1 MEEHVYDYLIVGAGM
16 TADAAAKAIRKA
28 DAEASIG
35 IVGEEKHAPYERPP
49 LTKALWKGD
58 KPLDSIDLGT
68 ARSGAVLH
76 LQRRIDELDR
86 DDRSARD
93 SRGDRYRY
101 RRLLLATGAT
111 PRKLAFAGERVI
123 NYRNLDDYLALRRY
137 AVPGAKIAVVGGGFI
152 GSEIA
157 ASLCTLG
164 CEVTMLF
171 PGTSLGAG
179 RFPAPLASFV
189 DGYYRERGVKLM
201 SGVKVVDGS
210 ADMDKVEVT
219 LSDGTSMRVD
229 AVVAGLGVTPNT
241 QLAERSGLRVD
252 NGIIVDEHLRSSD
265 PDIFAAGDVAN
276 FHNAILDVRQRVEHE
291 NAAVTM
297 GQHAGLA
304 MTGAADTYTTFPY
317 FYSDLF
323 DLGYEAV
330 GMLDDRF
337 DVVENWTVPYKEG
350 VVYYLDAG
358 RVRGV
363 LLWNVWGQVDAARDL
378 IAERGPHDA
387 ESVRGR
393 LPRMA

>member
-1 MEEHVYDYLIVGAGM
+1 MEHLYDYLIIGAGM

-35 IVGEEKHAPYERPP
+35 MVGDERQAPYERPP

-58 KPLDSIDLGT
+58 KPIESIDLGT
-68 ARSGAVLH
+68 DRSGAVLH
-76 LQRRIDELDR
+76 LQRRIEVLDR

-93 SRGDRYRY
+93 DQGDTYRY
-101 RRLLLATGAT
+101 RRLLLATGAA
-111 PRKLAFAGERVI
+111 PRKLPFAGDRVI
-123 NYRNLDDYLALRRY
+123 NYRTLDDYLALRRY

-157 ASLCTLG
+157 ASLSAAG

-171 PGTSLGAG
+171 PGASLGAG
-179 RFPAPLASFV
+179 RFPAPLAKFV
-189 DGYYRERGVKLM
+189 DGYYRERGVNLM
-201 SGVKVVDGS
+201 PGVKVVDGR
-210 ADMDKVEVT
+210 ADADGVEVA
-219 LSDGTSMRVD
+219 LSDGTTCRAD

-241 QLAERSGLRVD
+241 ALAERAGLRVD
-252 NGIIVDEHLRSSD
+252 NGIIVDEQLRSSD
-265 PDIFAAGDVAN
+265 ADIFAAGDVAN
-276 FHNAILDVRQRVEHE
+276 FHNAALDLRQRVEHE
-291 NAAVTM
+291 NAAISM
-297 GQHAGLA
+297 GGHAGRA
-304 MTGAADTYTTFPY
+304 MTGAGEPYTLLPY

-330 GMLDDRF
+330 GLLDDRL
-337 DVVENWTVPYKEG
+337 DVVENWTVPYREG
-350 VVYYLDAG
+350 VVYYIDDG

-363 LLWNVWGQVDAARDL
+363 LLWNVWGQVDAAREL